1 MAKGPEI
8 PKTDSAEIE
17 ILIERLKQNKLER
30 RDVELIERLL
40 RTVLALVNLLQR
52 KNMSIKRLRDLIF
65 GRRTEK
71 RKTGS
76 VSQPEDKPEEGAG
89 CDLGAE
95 REVSEKSQRQRQAG
109 PQGHGRRATAQ
120 YRGAKKVECWHEHTK
135 PEQNVLRRHVL
146 VGSMIRG
153 GRISSSN
160 FADSRFWKGW
170 SSSGKCCVVQPVRS
184 GMSPHCPRE

>member
-40 RTVLALVNLLQR
+40 RTVMVLVNLLQR

-76 VSQPEDKPEEGAG
+76 FSF
-89 CDLGAE
+89 
-95 REVSEKSQRQRQAG
+95 KSARSR
-109 PQGHGRRATAQ
+109 
-120 YRGAKKVECWHEHTK
+120 
-135 PEQNVLRRHVL
+135 
-146 VGSMIRG
+146 SRG
-153 GRISSSN
+153 G
-160 FADSRFWKGW
+160 
-170 SSSGKCCVVQPVRS
+170 
-184 GMSPHCPRE
+184 

>member
-8 PKTDSAEIE
+8 PKTDSAKIE
-17 ILIERLKQNKLER
+17 ILIERLKQNKLEQ

-40 RTVLALVNLLQR
+40 RTALALANLLQR

-89 CDLGAE
+89 ADPGAE
-95 REVSEKSQRQRQAG
+95 REASEKSQHQRQSAADAPRG
-109 PQGHGRRATAQ
+109 DGQRSVRQWATSVIALARIFWLSTKTRA
-120 YRGAKKVECWHEHTK
+120 
-135 PEQNVLRRHVL
+135 
-146 VGSMIRG
+146 
-153 GRISSSN
+153 
-160 FADSRFWKGW
+160 SRNITF
-170 SSSGKCCVVQPVRS
+170 
-184 GMSPHCPRE
+184 

>member
-8 PKTDSAEIE
+8 PKTDSAEID
-17 ILIERLKQNKLER
+17 ILIERLKQNKLEQ

-40 RTVLALVNLLQR
+40 RTVMALVNLLQR

-89 CDLGAE
+89 SDPGAE
-95 REVSEKSQRQRQAG
+95 RECFIFRHTLSYLRDTPDRRRLTDKRMAVSDHDASL
-109 PQGHGRRATAQ
+109 QGHATS
-120 YRGAKKVECWHEHTK
+120 
-135 PEQNVLRRHVL
+135 
-146 VGSMIRG
+146 GS
-153 GRISSSN
+153 
-160 FADSRFWKGW
+160 
-170 SSSGKCCVVQPVRS
+170 
-184 GMSPHCPRE
+184 